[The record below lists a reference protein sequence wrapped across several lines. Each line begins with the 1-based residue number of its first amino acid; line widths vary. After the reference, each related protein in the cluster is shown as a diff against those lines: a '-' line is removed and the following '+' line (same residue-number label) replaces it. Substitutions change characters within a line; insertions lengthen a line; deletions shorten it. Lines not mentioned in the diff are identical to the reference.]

1 MDSHRALFLRR
12 MSKLKRT
19 KGLLFLLVAVLAV
32 TIFQDYL
39 QSRYQSYSFYFSE
52 ALLFNLFWALIIPI
66 SFLLRFAF
74 RRSQIL
80 LKIRYR
86 WRSRT
91 LFVLMA
97 TVLHLILFAFL
108 VFLVSSLFF
117 NHTFG
122 FWRNLVYSVSNDL
135 YKYLLIYTAISLIP
149 NQKTEDPEI
158 QKVNA
163 YPDFLLLQTTKKM
176 EKVRIESI
184 LFLTSATPY
193 VEFFTDE
200 KKYLQQGSLKSFSE
214 KLDPAVFARI
224 HKTTLVNVQ
233 KVNSISSRGNGDYD
247 LLLSNGQELRLS
259 RNYVHDFRSKFNKAY
274 SG

>member
-19 KGLLFLLVAVLAV
+19 KGLLFLLVVVLAV

-52 ALLFNLFWALIIPI
+52 SLLFNLFWALIIPV

-74 RRSQIL
+74 RRSQML

-86 WRSRT
+86 WRSRI

-108 VFLVSSLFF
+108 VFSVSSLFY

-135 YKYLLIYTAISLIP
+135 YKYLLIYSAISLIP
-149 NQKTEDPEI
+149 NRKTGDPEI
-158 QKVNA
+158 QKVSV
-163 YPDFLLLQTTKKM
+163 YPDFLLFQTSKTT
-176 EKVRIESI
+176 EKVAVDSI
-184 LFLTSATPY
+184 LYLASATPY
-193 VEFFTDE
+193 VEFFTGE
-200 KKYLQQGSLKSFSE
+200 KKYLQQGSLKSFSK
-214 KLDPAVFARI
+214 KLDPSVFVQI
-224 HKTTLVNVQ
+224 HKATLVNVQ
-233 KVNSISSRGNGDYD
+233 KVNSISSRGNGDYNIF
-247 LLLSNGQELRLS
+247 LSNGQELRLS
-259 RNYVHDFRSKFNKAY
+259 RNYVHDFRSKFDQAH